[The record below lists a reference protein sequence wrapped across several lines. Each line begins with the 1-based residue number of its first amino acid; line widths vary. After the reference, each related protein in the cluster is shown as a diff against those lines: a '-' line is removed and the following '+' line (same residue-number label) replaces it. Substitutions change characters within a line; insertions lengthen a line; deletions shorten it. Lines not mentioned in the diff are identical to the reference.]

1 MRLGDCERIWN
12 CLQIT
17 AACWKL
23 FFLCFKA
30 FSYRNCSSY
39 FPTVPIIILGEDI
52 HDKRK
57 DKPQREAVG
66 MGNALGGSQQLSQFL
81 CRNGVAY
88 GEILTGGIR
97 FKTAVRRRNPAT
109 DTKNIPIPSKV
120 NRKSGFYIFF
130 EASNPLGHKP
140 VIFIGRMER

>member
-1 MRLGDCERIWN
+1 MRLGDSERIWN

-39 FPTVPIIILGEDI
+39 FPTVPIAILGVDI

-57 DKPQREAVG
+57 DKRSVKLAG

-88 GEILTGGIR
+88 SEILTGGIR

>member
-1 MRLGDCERIWN
+1 MTNGRIN
-12 CLQIT
+12 LSV
-17 AACWKL
+17 KL
-23 FFLCFKA
+23 A
-30 FSYRNCSSY
+30 
-39 FPTVPIIILGEDI
+39 
-52 HDKRK
+52 
-57 DKPQREAVG
+57 G

-109 DTKNIPIPSKV
+109 DTKNIPNPSKV
-120 NRKSGFYIFF
+120 NRKGGFYIFF
-130 EASNPLGHKP
+130 EGSNPLGHKP